1 MEVID
6 AKNLIV
12 GRLATHVAK
21 RLLRGES
28 VTVVNA
34 EEGIISGSRTY
45 ILAKYLHRRERKS
58 IVNPARHG
66 PFFPRRPEAILR
78 RAVRGMLPYEKARGR
93 EAYKRLKVFLG
104 VPEELKGA
112 AAETVVEADASK
124 LRVPKYMKLGEL
136 SQLMGAKL

>member
-104 VPEELKGA
+104 VPEEFKGA
-112 AAETVVEADASK
+112 SAETVVEADASK

>member
-1 MEVID
+1 MGVID

-21 RLLRGES
+21 RLLQGES

-58 IVNPARHG
+58 IVNPVRHG
-66 PFFPRRPEAILR
+66 PFFPRRPEAILQ

-93 EAYKRLKVFLG
+93 EAYKRLKVFPG
-104 VPEELKGA
+104 VPEEFKGA
-112 AAETVVEADASK
+112 SAETVVEADASK

>member
-6 AKNLIV
+6 ARNLIV

>member
-58 IVNPARHG
+58 IVNPVRHG

-112 AAETVVEADASK
+112 SAETVVEADASK

-136 SQLMGAKL
+136 SQLIGAKL

>member
-1 MEVID
+1 MDVID

-34 EEGIISGSRTY
+34 EEGIISGARTY

-58 IVNPARHG
+58 IVTPARPG
-66 PFFPRRPEAILR
+66 PFSPRRPEAILR

-104 VPEELKGA
+104 VPEDLKGA
-112 AAETVVEADASK
+112 SAETVVEADASK
-124 LRVPKYMKLGEL
+124 LR
-136 SQLMGAKL
+136 GAK

>member
-28 VTVVNA
+28 VIVVNA

-78 RAVRGMLPYEKARGR
+78 QAVRGMLPYEKARGR

-104 VPEELKGA
+104 VPEEFKGA